1 MMPSG
6 QADDFLRYRS
16 RMPTIPLA
24 AVVGAN
30 AQRLR
35 VDHGV
40 TTDQLARTAS
50 VYGLKW
56 SDSRVSAMERG
67 KVAPTLPTLFAL
79 AQALGDV
86 TGERVSIVDLV
97 WSDGWVELNPDLIV
111 RGDALT
117 SALSGAPIHLTAGDV
132 FGAVDRMK
140 TQIPKLLSEL
150 KELPEHL
157 DDTPITAI
165 EQAERHA
172 GVTEERVA
180 KDLGIGMV
188 RMHHESA
195 YLWGDS
201 FSRERDRRAGP
212 DANAQKKGQITRQ
225 MKAELKESLARG
237 DRQ

>member
-6 QADDFLRYRS
+6 QADDFLRYRN

-35 VDHGV
+35 IDKGV

-50 VYGLKW
+50 FYGLKW
-56 SDSRVSAMERG
+56 TDSRVSAMERG

-97 WSDGWVELNPDLIV
+97 WTDEWVELNPDLIV
-111 RGDALT
+111 RGDVLS
-117 SALSGAPIHLTAGDV
+117 SAVSGTPVHLTAGDV

-140 TQIPKLLSEL
+140 EQIPKLISEL
-150 KELPEHL
+150 KELPDYL
-157 DDTPITAI
+157 DETPVTAI
-165 EQAERHA
+165 QQAERHA
-172 GVTEERVA
+172 GATEERVA
-180 KDLGIGMV
+180 KDLGIGLV

-195 YLWGDS
+195 HLWGDS

-212 DANAQKKGQITRQ
+212 DANAQRKGQITRQ
-225 MKAELKESLARG
+225 MKAELRESLKRG
-237 DRQ
+237 DGQ